1 MRDMNRVTLIGRL
14 GRDAEIKVLPSGQ
27 QMAEFSVA
35 TSESY
40 KGKDGQDQ
48 EKTDWHNVVVW
59 GKAAEHAAKLTKGS
73 RVMIDGKLQTR
84 SWDGKDGKK
93 QYRTEVVAYGFEVIG
108 GSAKRE
114 AAAEPAQPTQG
125 GNEEAEDDIPF

>member
-48 EKTDWHNVVVW
+48 EKTDWHNVIVW

-73 RVMIDGKLQTR
+73 RVMVEGKSQTK

-93 QYRTEVVAYGFEVIG
+93 QYKTEVVAYGFEVIG
-108 GSAKRE
+108 GSSKRE
-114 AAAEPAQPTQG
+114 TAAEPAQPTQG
-125 GNEEAEDDIPF
+125 ENEESEDDIPF